1 MLADEKSSNP
11 ERKQTDESL
20 RAEREKADLAL
31 SEKLDAIDEDA
42 DAVINLARARADE
55 VLAAARAKT
64 DRQPIAMQGVPPATK
79 LIADERRVADRALE
93 EERAEADATVREER
107 EEHVALLA
115 SERRE
120 TDQDLEEERARSDD
134 ALATRDQFM
143 GIVSHDLRNLLNVV
157 VGFAGIIERAVVQ
170 PDRVDEV
177 VMHARR
183 IQRAGGRMNR
193 LIGDLVDVASIEA
206 GKLAVTREVG
216 DPTQVVSEAVD
227 TMHAHAVAHGLTL
240 VAQIAAAPLQVAFDS
255 ARILQVL
262 TNLISNAIKFTL
274 AKGSVVV
281 RVERVGND
289 VLFAVEDSGMGIAAE
304 HLDSIFVRFSQVK
317 KDDRRGLGLG
327 LFISKCIVQGH
338 GGTIWAESNLG
349 RGTTFRFTLPIQS

>member
-1 MLADEKSSNP
+1 
-11 ERKQTDESL
+11 
-20 RAEREKADLAL
+20 
-31 SEKLDAIDEDA
+31 
-42 DAVINLARARADE
+42 
-55 VLAAARAKT
+55 
-64 DRQPIAMQGVPPATK
+64 
-79 LIADERRVADRALE
+79 
-93 EERAEADATVREER
+93 
-107 EEHVALLA
+107 
-115 SERRE
+115 
-120 TDQDLEEERARSDD
+120 
-134 ALATRDQFM
+134 
-143 GIVSHDLRNLLNVV
+143 
-157 VGFAGIIERAVVQ
+157 
-170 PDRVDEV
+170 
-177 VMHARR
+177 
-183 IQRAGGRMNR
+183 
-193 LIGDLVDVASIEA
+193 
-206 GKLAVTREVG
+206 
-216 DPTQVVSEAVD
+216 
-227 TMHAHAVAHGLTL
+227 